1 MDVEADTIIT
11 PILQLI
17 ETGLREA
24 RILSLAS
31 KSQDLN
37 PSRVAQI
44 QYS

>member
-1 MDVEADTIIT
+1 MDLEADTMIT
-11 PILQLI
+11 PILQLR
-17 ETGLREA
+17 EMGLREA

-37 PSRVAQI
+37 PSSVAQI